1 MKRLRELK
9 ETKMFIGYYKLSV
22 FITYLGVVS
31 GVLGIIYG
39 INHMTTQA
47 LICLMFSGVCDAFDG
62 KVARACKRDK
72 EEKEFGIQ
80 IDSLAD
86 TISFVIL
93 PVIILYGMGL
103 TKWFNII
110 IYVFYSLAG
119 IIRLAY
125 FNVKA
130 NESKEEKMKYYSGL
144 PVTSS
149 AIILPIFYIAKYFMF
164 LPQFHVLYTMVLAF
178 TGLLFI
184 LNFKLR
190 KPESFWSYIFAVGAL
205 VLGYILLKFGFR
217 L

>member
-39 INHMTTQA
+39 INHMTTHA